1 MVKRNH
7 HTRPAFNWRKIGRRI
22 FGFGAL
28 SLGGLG
34 LGLMGYLGNELFSI
48 QRIDIPQASAELRK
62 AILAEIKAP
71 LDFTHSR
78 PSRIRNQLLEALPD
92 IAEVQIER
100 RLPHTLII
108 SARKRQPIALW
119 ANAGDIYLVDAKGRS
134 YRRLR
139 PSEDLD
145 LPLLRMPEAMLPE
158 ASQLMSALVK
168 VNRAQLQHLS
178 ECIGE
183 DYGWRLYFDGG
194 QRWLLPRN
202 QREGRVL
209 DRLYHLLNK
218 SRWHDGSWW
227 VDARYSKRWFIRQA
241 RHGGMI

>member
-7 HTRPAFNWRKIGRRI
+7 HTRPAFNWRRIGRQI
-22 FGFGAL
+22 LGFGAL

-34 LGLMGYLGNELFSI
+34 LGLIAYLGNELFSI
-48 QRIDIPQASAELRK
+48 QRIVIPQANAELRK
-62 AILAEIKAP
+62 AILAEIRTP
-71 LDFTHSR
+71 LDFIHSR

-100 RLPHTLII
+100 RLPHTLIS
-108 SARKRQPIALW
+108 SARQRRPIALW
-119 ANAGDIYLVDAKGRS
+119 ANSGDVYLVDAKGRS

-145 LPLLRMPEAMLPE
+145 LPLFRMPEAMLPE
-158 ASQLMSALVK
+158 ASRLMFALVK

-183 DYGWRLYFDGG
+183 DHDWRLYFDGG
-194 QRWLLPRN
+194 QRWLLPRD
-202 QREGRVL
+202 QRAGRVL
-209 DRLYHLLNK
+209 DRVYHLLNK
-218 SRWHDGSWW
+218 SRWRDGSWW

>member
-1 MVKRNH
+1 MLKRNH
-7 HTRPAFNWRKIGRRI
+7 RTRPACNWRKIRRRI
-22 FGFGAL
+22 LRFSAL

-34 LGLMGYLGNELFSI
+34 LGLMSYLGNELLSI
-48 QRIDIPQASAELRK
+48 QRIVIPRANVELRK
-62 AILAEIKAP
+62 AILAEVRTP
-71 LDFTHSR
+71 LDFIHSR

-108 SARKRQPIALW
+108 SARQRRPIALW
-119 ANAGDIYLVDAKGRS
+119 ANAGAIYLVDTKGRS
-134 YRRLR
+134 YRRLH

-158 ASQLMSALVK
+158 ASQLISALVK
-168 VNRAQLQHLS
+168 VDLTRFQHLS

-183 DYGWRLYFDGG
+183 DHDWRLYFDGG
-194 QRWLLPRN
+194 LRWLLPRN
-202 QREGRVL
+202 QKAERVL

-218 SRWHDGSWW
+218 SRWRDGSWW

>member
-7 HTRPAFNWRKIGRRI
+7 RTRSAFNWRRIGRRI
-22 FGFGAL
+22 LGVGAL
-28 SLGGLG
+28 CLGGLG
-34 LGLMGYLGNELFSI
+34 LGLIAYLGNELFSI
-48 QRIDIPQASAELRK
+48 QQINILQSNVELRK
-62 AILAEIKAP
+62 AILAKIRTP

-78 PSRIRNQLLEALPD
+78 PSRIRNQLLKALPD

-108 SARKRQPIALW
+108 SVSKRRPIALW
-119 ANAGDIYLVDAKGRS
+119 TNAGDIYLVDAKGRS
-134 YRRLR
+134 YRRLH

-145 LPLLRMPEAMLPE
+145 LPLLRMPETMLPE
-158 ASQLMSALVK
+158 ASRLMSALVK
-168 VNRAQLQHLS
+168 VNRAKLQHLS

-183 DYGWRLYFDGG
+183 DYSWRLYFDGG

-202 QREGRVL
+202 QRAGRVL
-209 DRLYHLLNK
+209 DRLNRLLNK
-218 SRWHDGSWW
+218 SRWRDGNWW